1 MIAALI
7 AAAAGVFIGLQF
19 MNLVPPPYNLGVPF
33 GAAGF
38 FAALVWFFL

>member
-1 MIAALI
+1 LI
-7 AAAAGVFIGLQF
+7 
-19 MNLVPPPYNLGVPF
+19 PPPYNLGLPI